1 MRIKAPATN
10 LATPKTQK
18 RHNNKQRENESKAE
32 DNTVDRKPA
41 HMNSGGPGVREH
53 PPNRFSSISRR
64 DAGCNSGKSRTTAGV
79 TVAAAQQT
87 QLEGLI
93 ASTLA
98 AYATEAS
105 RIRSN
110 ARAAD
115 RSSADGGDGTAG
127 SSRPLISPSEDDESR
142 PLYRPKCA
150 RCSSNKSF
158 RCCCSVSISS
168 CCWCCCS
175 CSISPATS
183 NRQKPSGSC
192 QVRVFE
198 ISTFLI

>member
-1 MRIKAPATN
+1 VAG
-10 LATPKTQK
+10 LAYASILQT
-18 RHNNKQRENESKAE
+18 
-32 DNTVDRKPA
+32 D
-41 HMNSGGPGVREH
+41 
-53 PPNRFSSISRR
+53 FSCISRR
-64 DAGCNSGKSRTTAGV
+64 AAGCNSGKSRTTAGA

-142 PLYRPKCA
+142 PLYRPNVPGA
-150 RCSSNKSF
+150 RPTK
-158 RCCCSVSISS
+158 VSDAVAASPFLAAAGVVVPARFHQQ
-168 CCWCCCS
+168 
-175 CSISPATS
+175 PATDR
-183 NRQKPSGSC
+183 NPPG
-192 QVRVFE
+192 RVKLG
-198 ISTFLI
+198 FLKFRHF